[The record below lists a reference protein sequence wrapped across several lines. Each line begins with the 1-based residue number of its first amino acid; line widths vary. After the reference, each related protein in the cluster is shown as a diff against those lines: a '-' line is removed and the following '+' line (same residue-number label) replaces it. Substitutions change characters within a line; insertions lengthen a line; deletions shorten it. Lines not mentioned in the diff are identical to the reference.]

1 MCNVCACSFLL
12 TKARAYFF
20 LTCAKRIG
28 VLDTKI
34 SLLGKTKTTQ
44 KEPPPRQITRSYMSL
59 SSSSSSLL
67 GHEARRLLR
76 GLLRAR
82 LALFHGDE
90 KALQASA
97 IEIRSHFDQHKDIA
111 NEEEIR
117 KRIKEGKEAEM
128 FLTTN
133 VLQGKMNER
142 GNFETKL
149 KSADPDKETWEVPKE
164 AK

>member
-1 MCNVCACSFLL
+1 MCVLVLVNKS
-12 TKARAYFF
+12 ARVFF
-20 LTCAKRIG
+20 FDMR
-28 VLDTKI
+28 
-34 SLLGKTKTTQ
+34 KTNWRFRYKNFPSREKQ
-44 KEPPPRQITRSYMSL
+44 KQHKKKHFSRFQITRSYMSL
-59 SSSSSSLL
+59 SSSSSLL

-76 GLLRAR
+76 RLLRAR

-97 IEIRSHFDQHKDIA
+97 IEIRSHFDQHKDITDA
-111 NEEEIR
+111 EDIR

>member
-34 SLLGKTKTTQ
+34 SLLGKTTQ
-44 KEPPPRQITRSYMSL
+44 KEPPPRQITRSHMSL
-59 SSSSSSLL
+59 SSSSSLL

-76 GLLRAR
+76 RLLRAR

>member
-1 MCNVCACSFLL
+1 MCVLVLVNKS
-12 TKARAYFF
+12 ARVFF
-20 LTCAKRIG
+20 FDMRKTNWRFRYKNFP
-28 VLDTKI
+28 
-34 SLLGKTKTTQ
+34 LGKTKTTQ

-76 GLLRAR
+76 RLLRAR

>member
-1 MCNVCACSFLL
+1 MCVLVLVNKS
-12 TKARAYFF
+12 ARVFF
-20 LTCAKRIG
+20 FDMRKTNWRFRYE
-28 VLDTKI
+28 I
-34 SLLGKTKTTQ
+34 SLLGKTTQ
-44 KEPPPRQITRSYMSL
+44 KEPPPRQITRSMSL

>member
-1 MCNVCACSFLL
+1 MCVLVLVNKS
-12 TKARAYFF
+12 ARVFF
-20 LTCAKRIG
+20 FDMRKTNWRFRYKNFP
-28 VLDTKI
+28 
-34 SLLGKTKTTQ
+34 LGKKQ
-44 KEPPPRQITRSYMSL
+44 HKKNHHHVKSHVVMSL

-76 GLLRAR
+76 RLLRAR

>member
-1 MCNVCACSFLL
+1 MCNVCVCSFLL

-34 SLLGKTKTTQ
+34 SLLGKTTQ
-44 KEPPPRQITRSYMSL
+44 KEPPPRQITRSMSL

-76 GLLRAR
+76 RLLRAR

>member
-1 MCNVCACSFLL
+1 
-12 TKARAYFF
+12 
-20 LTCAKRIG
+20 
-28 VLDTKI
+28 
-34 SLLGKTKTTQ
+34 
-44 KEPPPRQITRSYMSL
+44 MSL
-59 SSSSSSLL
+59 SSSLAR
-67 GHEARRLLR
+67 GHEAKRLLR
-76 GLLRAR
+76 RLLRAR

-97 IEIRSHFDQHKDIA
+97 IEIRSHFDQNKDITDA
-111 NEEEIR
+111 EEIR
-117 KRIKEGKEAEM
+117 KRIKDGREAEM

>member
-1 MCNVCACSFLL
+1 MCVLVLVNKS
-12 TKARAYFF
+12 ARVFF
-20 LTCAKRIG
+20 FDMR
-28 VLDTKI
+28 
-34 SLLGKTKTTQ
+34 KTNWRFRYKFPSWEKQQ

-128 FLTTN
+128 CLTTN

>member
-34 SLLGKTKTTQ
+34 SLLGKTTQ
-44 KEPPPRQITRSYMSL
+44 KEPPPQITRSYMSL

-76 GLLRAR
+76 RLLRAR

>member
-34 SLLGKTKTTQ
+34 SLLGKTTQ

-76 GLLRAR
+76 RLLRAR

>member
-1 MCNVCACSFLL
+1 MCVLVLVNKS
-12 TKARAYFF
+12 ARVFFFF

-28 VLDTKI
+28 VLDTNFP
-34 SLLGKTKTTQ
+34 LGKTKTTQ

-76 GLLRAR
+76 RLLRAR

-117 KRIKEGKEAEM
+117 KQHQRREGGG
-128 FLTTN
+128 N
-133 VLQGKMNER
+133 VLNDERFARENER
-142 GNFETKL
+142 EREF
-149 KSADPDKETWEVPKE
+149 
-164 AK
+164 

>member
-34 SLLGKTKTTQ
+34 SLLGKTTQ
-44 KEPPPRQITRSYMSL
+44 KEPPPRQITRSMSL

-76 GLLRAR
+76 RLLRAR

>member
-1 MCNVCACSFLL
+1 
-12 TKARAYFF
+12 
-20 LTCAKRIG
+20 
-28 VLDTKI
+28 
-34 SLLGKTKTTQ
+34 
-44 KEPPPRQITRSYMSL
+44 MSL

-76 GLLRAR
+76 RLLRAR

-97 IEIRSHFDQHKDIA
+97 LEIRSHFDQHKDIA

>member
-1 MCNVCACSFLL
+1 MCVLVLVNKSARVVFFDMRKTNWRFRYKNFPLGENKNN
-12 TKARAYFF
+12 TKR
-20 LTCAKRIG
+20 
-28 VLDTKI
+28 
-34 SLLGKTKTTQ
+34 TTTTL
-44 KEPPPRQITRSYMSL
+44 KSHVVICL

-76 GLLRAR
+76 RLLRAR

>member
-34 SLLGKTKTTQ
+34 SLLGKTTQ
-44 KEPPPRQITRSYMSL
+44 KEPLLPRFQITRSYMSL

-76 GLLRAR
+76 RLLRAR